1 MQAYYFRLLCR
12 MEQTKEIS
20 ALLTLIDDPDEEV
33 FGAVSDKILGFG
45 RTIIP
50 NLEHLWE
57 TTPDEHTQ
65 ERIEHIIHRL
75 HYRDLFEDFRQWS
88 LAGHHD
94 LLVGSLLVSKFQ
106 FPELTT
112 SAVLLEVE
120 KIRRNIWLEL
130 NNYLTPLEQIRIV
143 TGILYSY
150 YSLKGTEI
158 TYTDINEFLI
168 NKVMESK
175 RGNQLSNGILY
186 LILCELLDIPV
197 KAINIPKQF
206 VLAYFK
212 PGYSNEAASDHWD
225 KIEFFIDPSSGMV
238 FTHKDIENY
247 FKRISVHPV
256 DSYFKPLSNK
266 KVIQHLL
273 EEASNCFNNEKEAY
287 KKEELLKLGNLL
299 E

>member
-1 MQAYYFRLLCR
+1 

-20 ALLTLIDDPDEEV
+20 ALLNLIDDPDEEV
-33 FGAVSDKILGFG
+33 FGAVSDKIIGFG

-57 TTPDEHTQ
+57 TTPDEQIQ
-65 ERIEHIIHRL
+65 ERIEMIIHRL
-75 HYRDLFEDFRQWS
+75 HYTDLEEDFRQWS

-106 FPELTT
+106 YPDLTT

-150 YSLKGTEI
+150 YNLKGNEI

-168 NKVMESK
+168 HKVLETK

-186 LILCELLDIPV
+186 LILCDLLDLPV
-197 KAINIPKQF
+197 KAIGVPKQF
-206 VLAYFK
+206 
-212 PGYSNEAASDHWD
+212 AS
-225 KIEFFIDPSSGMV
+225 
-238 FTHKDIENY
+238 
-247 FKRISVHPV
+247 
-256 DSYFKPLSNK
+256 
-266 KVIQHLL
+266 
-273 EEASNCFNNEKEAY
+273 
-287 KKEELLKLGNLL
+287 
-299 E
+299 

>member
-1 MQAYYFRLLCR
+1 

-33 FGAVSDKILGFG
+33 FGAVSNKILDFG

-57 TTPDEHTQ
+57 TTHDEQTQ
-65 ERIEHIIHRL
+65 ERIELIIHRL
-75 HYRDLFEDFRQWS
+75 HYTDLTEDFRQWS

-106 FPELTT
+106 YPDLTT

-158 TYTDINEFLI
+158 GYTDINEFFIHKLL
-168 NKVMESK
+168 ESK

-186 LILCELLDIPV
+186 LILCELLDLPV
-197 KAINIPKQF
+197 KAIGVPKQF

-212 PGYSNEAASDHWD
+212 PGYSNEGNDYLS
-225 KIEFFIDPSSGMV
+225 KIEFFIDPTSGMA
-238 FTHKDIENY
+238 FTQKDVENY
-247 FKRISVHPV
+247 FKRISVTPV
-256 DSYFKPLSNK
+256 DAYFKPLSNK
-266 KVIQHLL
+266 RVIQYLL
-273 EEASNCFNNEKEAY
+273 EETSKCFDNEKDAY
-287 KKEELLKLGNLL
+287 KKDELMELARLL
-299 E
+299 D